1 MSDEEDYS
9 SGSDEDYVP
18 SDGEAVSEEEC
29 SGDEE
34 DLELLK
40 AEGGEDVKTSGKRK
54 RKKKPDIL
62 QRKRKG
68 GIKLEGEVVN
78 KEETEEEIKARK
90 QLEENIKEEQKL
102 RKEEQEKKKADD
114 LWSSFMSDVGT
125 RPKPK
130 ASPSHSVTSSASS
143 GSKSATK
150 TEVKASDSTTT
161 NKKITITKEYDF
173 AGEIVKVT
181 KEVDQ
186 NSKEAQS
193 ELKKQESVVS
203 STASPGLA
211 AIGIKR
217 PGGLGSVLDKI
228 NKKQKISTLNKSKL
242 DWDQF
247 KKDNKLEE
255 DLSLHN
261 KGKLGYLERQ
271 AFLNRTEQREFEKER
286 DLRLSQSSKR

>member
-1 MSDEEDYS
+1 MY
-9 SGSDEDYVP
+9 
-18 SDGEAVSEEEC
+18 GEAVSEEEC

-34 DLELLK
+34 DLDLLK

-68 GIKLEGEVVN
+68 GIKLEGELVN
-78 KEETEEEIKARK
+78 KAETEEEIKARK
-90 QLEENIKEEQKL
+90 ELEENIKEEQKQ

-125 RPKPK
+125 RPKK
-130 ASPSHSVTSSASS
+130 AASSPSVTSPAPS

-193 ELKKQESVVS
+193 ELKKQESVGVS
-203 STASPGLA
+203 SASPGLS

-255 DLSLHN
+255 DLTLHN

-271 AFLNRTEQREFEKER
+271 AFLNRTEQREFVKER

>member
-130 ASPSHSVTSSASS
+130 ASPSLVVMISVSS
-143 GSKSATK
+143 GS
-150 TEVKASDSTTT
+150 
-161 NKKITITKEYDF
+161 F
-173 AGEIVKVT
+173 PVT

-211 AIGIKR
+211 AMSSVYS
-217 PGGLGSVLDKI
+217 GLLFTQGLCPDTRVLFTQVYCSLRGLCPDTRVLFTQVYCSLRVCVLIQEFWFKKTVHLGFVLDKI

-261 KGKLGYLERQ
+261 KKVKL
-271 AFLNRTEQREFEKER
+271 
-286 DLRLSQSSKR
+286 

>member
-34 DLELLK
+34 DLDLLK

-68 GIKLEGEVVN
+68 GIKLEGELVN
-78 KEETEEEIKARK
+78 KAETEEEMKARK
-90 QLEENIKEEQKL
+90 ELEENIKEEQKQ

-125 RPKPK
+125 RPKK
-130 ASPSHSVTSSASS
+130 ASPSPSVTSPAPS

-193 ELKKQESVVS
+193 ELKKQESVGVS
-203 STASPGLA
+203 SASPGLA

-255 DLSLHN
+255 DLTLHN

-271 AFLNRTEQREFEKER
+271 AFLNRTEQREFVKER